1 MSTRTETESETTLD
15 STPTLPAWQA
25 GVAGGLVGS
34 LAFGAMMAMMSPM
47 MLTEMIPGMYGLEGG
62 LAGWIVHMSHGAVIG
77 VVFAALASAGPLRE
91 YTGTTGGAA
100 VAGLVY
106 GIAVW
111 ASLAVIVMP
120 IWLGMPEMVPN
131 LDMGSLVGHSLYGVI
146 LGIVYG
152 ALAR

>member
-1 MSTRTETESETTLD
+1 MSTTTRTESETTTD

-25 GVAGGLVGS
+25 GGAGGLAGA
-34 LAFGAMMAMMSPM
+34 LAFGTMMAMMTPA
-47 MLTEMIPGMYGLEGG
+47 MLSEMIPAMYGLEGG
-62 LAGWIVHMSHGAVIG
+62 LVGWIVHMSHGAAIG
-77 VVFAALASAGPLRE
+77 VAFAALASAGPLRE
-91 YTGTTGGAA
+91 YTATTGGAA

-111 ASLAVIVMP
+111 ALLAVIVMP

-131 LDMGSLVGHSLYGVI
+131 LDVGSLVGHSLYGVL

-152 ALAR
+152 ALT

>member
-1 MSTRTETESETTLD
+1 MSTNTRTEAETTLD

-77 VVFAALASAGPLRE
+77 VAFAALASAGPLRE

-131 LDMGSLVGHSLYGVI
+131 LDTGSLVGHSLYGVI